1 RIWSG
6 LNHPN
11 VVPLRGYALQDDG
24 TPMIISPWF
33 EHGDVHSYLEDYPDA
48 DRKKIVRQVA
58 EGLVYLHSQ
67 DPPVVHGD
75 LKGGN
80 VLIDKEGDAALCDFG
95 LSTLLMVNPAT
106 MTMSTVA
113 VGTVRWCAPELLTSN
128 VPEKT
133 PASDVWAFAALS
145 LEVF

>member
-1 RIWSG
+1 MSSATFWFPRSVNPVLVRIWSR

-11 VVPLRGYALQDDG
+11 AVPLRGYALQEDG

-33 EHGDVHSYLEDYPDA
+33 EHGDVRSYLEDYPDA
-48 DRKKIVRQVA
+48 DRKKIVRQVV

-80 VLIDKEGDAALCDFG
+80 VLIGKEGDAALCDFG

-113 VGTVRWCAPELLTSN
+113 VGTVRWCAPGMSTS
-128 VPEKT
+128 
-133 PASDVWAFAALS
+133 ADH
-145 LEVF
+145 